1 MVGGASEGCREKE
14 EEEEMEEKKEEEGP
28 KLNLWGSVTS
38 GRNINR
44 NVNRKMIESLQT
56 GSKREWTDSRENLT
70 TMTKTSKLTKC
81 KAYSSKTAIQW
92 LLVKYLRLVS
102 LSQYNLAKT

>member
-1 MVGGASEGCREKE
+1 MVGGASGVCGE
-14 EEEEMEEKKEEEGP
+14 EEEEES

-56 GSKREWTDSRENLT
+56 GSKQARMDR
-70 TMTKTSKLTKC
+70 
-81 KAYSSKTAIQW
+81 
-92 LLVKYLRLVS
+92 
-102 LSQYNLAKT
+102 

>member
-1 MVGGASEGCREKE
+1 MVGGASGGCR
-14 EEEEMEEKKEEEGP
+14 EKKEEEELEKKKEEEEWP

-56 GSKREWTDSRENLT
+56 GSKREWTDSREKCDDDDKNL
-70 TMTKTSKLTKC
+70 
-81 KAYSSKTAIQW
+81 
-92 LLVKYLRLVS
+92 
-102 LSQYNLAKT
+102 